1 MTGRI
6 LVCDCCKQ
14 PLQIVCPTHGTDTV
28 ARSWP
33 DPLHGIA
40 PSTLRPGTVRERIVA
55 VLPAETDRTGATVPE
70 IAERLETVTVQHV
83 RAEVAELMRRGL
95 IERVAR
101 GRYVRGSRA

>member
-33 DPLHGIA
+33 DPLHGVA
-40 PSTLRPGTVRERIVA
+40 PSTLRPGTVRERIVVA
-55 VLPAETDRTGATVPE
+55 LPATADGGGATVPE
-70 IAERLETVTVQHV
+70 IAAQLGVTVGHI
-83 RAEVAELMRRGL
+83 RAEVHELMRRGL